1 MDSSS
6 SGNGSGRKYVD
17 VSSMFPA
24 AATGSGSARH
34 GDNEA
39 VPGEGGTTTA
49 AGSSSSDGGSFDCN
63 ICLELAQDPVVTVC
77 GHLFCWPCLYRWLHL
92 HSILQE
98 CPVCKAGVEEE
109 KVIPLYG
116 RGKVG
121 TVDPRTKAV
130 PGVNIPQRPPGQR
143 PETVRPPEHDFH
155 AHGFN
160 FMTGPAIP
168 TASARFGNIT
178 LSAGFGLFPSLFGL
192 QLHGFQGTGFS
203 GAHGIHLGAAS
214 GLAGHVHAAPQ
225 ATEQPQDAFLSRIFL
240 LLGVFVIL
248 CLLFF

>member
-6 SGNGSGRKYVD
+6 SGDSNGRKYVD
-17 VSSMFPA
+17 VSTMFPA
-24 AATGSGSARH
+24 AAQASGAARR
-34 GDNEA
+34 GDKEP
-39 VPGEGGTTTA
+39 VPGEEGATG
-49 AGSSSSDGGSFDCN
+49 AGSSNSDGGSFDCN

-109 KVIPLYG
+109 KVVPLYG

-121 TVDPRTKAV
+121 AVDPRTKTV
-130 PGVNIPQRPPGQR
+130 PGVNIPQRPSGHR
-143 PETVRPPEHDFH
+143 PETRPPEHDFH
-155 AHGFN
+155 SHGFN
-160 FMTGPAIP
+160 FMAGPPIP

-192 QLHGFQGTGFS
+192 QLHGFQGTGFT

-214 GLAGHVHAAPQ
+214 GLAGSHVHAAPQ
-225 ATEQPQDAFLSRIFL
+225 AAEQPQDGFLHRIFL